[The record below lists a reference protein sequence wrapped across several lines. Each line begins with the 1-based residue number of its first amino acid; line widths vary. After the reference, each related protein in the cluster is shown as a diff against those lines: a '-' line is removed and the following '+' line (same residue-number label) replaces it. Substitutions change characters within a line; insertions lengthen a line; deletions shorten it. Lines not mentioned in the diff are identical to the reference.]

1 MTAEVECF
9 LKTDGDIRI
18 RVLDSEDGTE
28 YTDIWI
34 LSRAKTIWIY
44 RERSSVIP
52 EVVKDSLYSRYR
64 GDEQHVSIRAFI
76 DNSVLEVFV
85 NDSTVLSGRVYPV
98 NDRAGIS
105 FTVENGT
112 ADGCVN
118 LYQMTDS

>member
-1 MTAEVECF
+1 M
-9 LKTDGDIRI
+9 
-18 RVLDSEDGTE
+18 
-28 YTDIWI
+28 
-34 LSRAKTIWIY
+34 
-44 RERSSVIP
+44 
-52 EVVKDSLYSRYR
+52 

-112 ADGCVN
+112 ADG
-118 LYQMTDS
+118 